1 MVGMHENANK
11 PESELPGFIEHLPAA
26 ARVLRRSI
34 EDLLEYFWDERYR
47 NRACEQAFALSQ
59 AAKLQGLIRIFALS
73 RALASLCFIGQDE
86 AIPVR
91 HEIAPKLREV
101 MRLLE
106 DACNQSAAG
115 GQVG

>member
-1 MVGMHENANK
+1 MVGMHENAK
-11 PESELPGFIEHLPAA
+11 TPDSQLPGFIEYLPAA

-47 NRACEQAFALSQ
+47 SRACEQAFALSQ
-59 AAKLQGLIRIFALS
+59 AAKLQGLIRIFTLS
-73 RALASLCFIGQDE
+73 RALASLCFISQDE

-91 HEIAPKLREV
+91 HEITAKLREV

-106 DACNQSAAG
+106 DACKQSAAEG
-115 GQVG
+115 RTG